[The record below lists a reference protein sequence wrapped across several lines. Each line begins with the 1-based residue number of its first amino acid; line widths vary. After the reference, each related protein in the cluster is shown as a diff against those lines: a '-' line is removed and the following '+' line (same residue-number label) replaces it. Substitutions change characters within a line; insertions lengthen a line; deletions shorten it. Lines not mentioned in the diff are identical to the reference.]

1 MRIDLGYWPLGEFV
15 AQGENFVVKIVF
27 QLVPVQ
33 PALTDVD
40 LRIFQYCSSVCSESV
55 SNFGA
60 PDSRDERPDKW
71 EETGEDSS
79 QERRPLAL
87 SPWEES
93 GSLHIVEP
101 FLDDRL
107 CQARDLSRIVLT
119 IACHYNDYVESV
131 GQRVPVSLFDRV
143 TYSIPRGVLDD
154 RDRNL
159 GPLSRLIDFF

>member
-1 MRIDLGYWPLGEFV
+1 
-15 AQGENFVVKIVF
+15 N
-27 QLVPVQ
+27 
-33 PALTDVD
+33 
-40 LRIFQYCSSVCSESV
+40 
-55 SNFGA
+55 
-60 PDSRDERPDKW
+60 ERPSKW
-71 EETGEDSS
+71 EGLDESS
-79 QERRPLAL
+79 YRGRRTLAL

-93 GSLHIVEP
+93 VSLHIVER

-119 IACHYNDYVESV
+119 MACHYNDYVESV